1 MPKNKPELFRMLFE
15 YFSDELDLYLLT
27 GVIESVNTDEKTCV
41 FIPDNGEPR
50 VQNVRYVVNP
60 SVTTGIHR
68 IPKVGSQVTIGFLD
82 VKNGNYAMIVDMQE
96 FDSVVYDSGTDSVT
110 AVAAL
115 TEKLNKLVDEVKDL
129 KSKYEQH
136 IHGVIIPSI
145 GVTVV
150 PATGIG
156 STAGGSTTTSA
167 IVSTFKSKTINTFS
181 KSDYEYSKIKIP
193 ILP

>member
-1 MPKNKPELFRMLFE
+1 MPKDKPELFRMLFE

-27 GVIESVNTDEKTCV
+27 GVVESVDEDTKNCV
-41 FIPDNGEPR
+41 VIPDNGEPK

-60 SVTTGIHR
+60 SVYQGIERKH
-68 IPKVGSQVTIGFLD
+68 KVGSQVSIGFLD

-96 FDSVVYDSGTDSVT
+96 FDEVVYDAGTDSVT

-136 IHGVIIPSI
+136 IHNVDIPQLA
-145 GVTVV
+145 VT
-150 PATGIG
+150 TGA
-156 STAGGSTTTSA
+156 STGTTAADNTASSQ
-167 IVSTFKSKTINTFS
+167 IVSSFKSKSINEFN
-181 KSDYEYSKIKIP
+181 KDDYMYSKIKIP
-193 ILP
+193 VLKEQ